1 MNDKVWTIKDILL
14 WTTDYFIEKGVE
26 SPRLNSEILLSH
38 ILNFDRVSL
47 YTNYSRPL
55 SKDELYRYRELIKRR
70 ANREPAAY
78 ILNRKEFWSI
88 PLKVNRNTLIPR
100 PETEI
105 VVESV
110 NEFIKKSGY
119 NRIVNILEVGT
130 GSGNIPIAI
139 ASENKNVNIFSVDI
153 SFESLKIAYQNVV
166 ENNFDDKIFLIN
178 GDIVSSIKFK
188 KFFDI
193 ILSNPPYIK
202 TSDIQNLQREVKD
215 FEPLSALDGGSDGL
229 FFYRKILQ
237 NSKELLAEGGTV
249 IFEFGDA
256 QQSLDIEKIM
266 VDIGFK
272 NFIIKNDY
280 SGLPRVIRCY

>member
-188 KFFDI
+188 NFFDI